1 MIEGNILKM
10 VTDLQSPVEYQLPI
24 GDQKIN
30 INDLL
35 GKKISFSFN
44 GDINCVNC
52 GRKTK
57 KSFSQGHCFP
67 CMRDLAACDMCIVK
81 PELCHYDQGT
91 CREPE
96 WGEKH
101 CLQDHFV
108 YLANSSGVK
117 VGITRATQ
125 IPTRW
130 MDQGAIQALKIGI
143 VKNRLQSGIAEM
155 ALKEFV
161 ADKTNW
167 RTMLKGEVEP
177 IDLEERRDELLD
189 YWPDEVMGEP
199 LYEEEV
205 VEIEYPILEY
215 PTKISSLN
223 LDKVPTVEGTLAGI
237 KGQYLILDIGVI
249 NMRKYQGYHLSWDL

>member
-10 VTDLQSPVEYQLPI
+10 LTKHEAPVEYQLPI
-24 GDQKIN
+24 GDEKIN

-35 GKKISFSFN
+35 GKKVSFSFN
-44 GDINCVNC
+44 GDIHCVNC

-57 KSFSQGHCFP
+57 KSFNQGHCFP

-81 PELCHYDQGT
+81 PELCHYDAGT

-96 WGEKH
+96 WGEQH
-101 CLQDHFV
+101 CLQDHYV

-130 MDQGAIQALKIGI
+130 MDQGAIQAIKIGK

-167 RTMLKGEVEP
+167 RTMLKGEIEP
-177 IDLEERRDELLD
+177 IDLEEKRDELLD
-189 YWPDEVMGEP
+189 YWPDEVLGEP
-199 LYEEEV
+199 LYEEDL
-205 VEIEYPILEY
+205 VEIEYPVLEY
-215 PTKISSLN
+215 PKKITSLN
-223 LDKVPTVEGTLAGI
+223 LEKAPTVEGTLMGI
-237 KGQYLILDIGVI
+237 KGQYLIFDIGVI
-249 NMRKYQGYHLSWDL
+249 NLRKYQGYFLSWNL